1 MRGNKGLT
9 LFLCVLL
16 AVLILAVSGFCTF
29 YFGYLGDGKV
39 ILTQDGTRIESGQ
52 SLGRI
57 ESGTDLGLIGTG
69 EYTISIEAYAAE
81 ENDFAFIVGE
91 AEYRW
96 QDIDG
101 QNMTGGF
108 VLERGGLAGFGTLTI
123 SFSGIKNVLQ
133 KFFDTEEITITEAVP
148 EKDLFRLLI
157 SSGGEEQAL
166 VTFGLCEIESIVLDP
181 SYIIF

>member
-57 ESGTDLGLIGTG
+57 ESGTELGLIGTG
-69 EYTISIEAYAAE
+69 EYEIAVYAYAGE
-81 ENDFAFIVGE
+81 GNDFAFAVGE

-96 QDIDG
+96 QDLAG
-101 QNMTGGF
+101 QDMTGGF
-108 VLERGGLAGFGTLTI
+108 VLERDGLAGFGTLTI

-133 KFFDTEEITITEAVP
+133 KFFDTEELTITDVVP
-148 EKDLFRLLI
+148 EKDLFRLVIAEDGDARL
-157 SSGGEEQAL
+157 S
-166 VTFGLCEIESIVLDP
+166 VTFGLLELESITLDP

>member
-9 LFLCVLL
+9 VFLCVLL
-16 AVLILAVSGFCTF
+16 AVLILAVGGFCAF

-57 ESGTDLGLIGTG
+57 ESGTELGLIGTG
-69 EYTISIEAYAAE
+69 EYEISIEAYTAE
-81 ENDFAFIVGE
+81 DNDFAFTVGE

-96 QDIDG
+96 QDLAG
-101 QNMTGGF
+101 QNMTGCF

-123 SFSGIKNVLQ
+123 SFSGIKGVLQ
-133 KFFDTEEITITEAVP
+133 KFFNTEKITIMEAVP
-148 EKDLFRLLI
+148 EKDLFRLVI
-157 SSGGEEQAL
+157 AEDREERAL

-181 SYIIF
+181 PYIIF